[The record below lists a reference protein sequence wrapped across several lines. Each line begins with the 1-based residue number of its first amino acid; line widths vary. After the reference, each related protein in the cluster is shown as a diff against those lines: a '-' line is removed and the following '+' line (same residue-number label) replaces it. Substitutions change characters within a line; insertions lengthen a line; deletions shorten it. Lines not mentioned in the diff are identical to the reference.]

1 MRLERP
7 VKIGKVFKPAPGG
20 DGQHGLIGGLQRFG
34 CGVQP
39 VLVQKGDKAL
49 PGHLPEPAHKM
60 AGAEGADPGGIGY
73 PERLGIMRRKP
84 LQYGFQPLG
93 VGSFGGETLP
103 ALRNEQGKKAQQRS
117 FYQQLVAGA
126 LGAVGILQLPQAGGG
141 LQIAQIV
148 RGQPHRQRQPT
159 ALQRQQIFLGA
170 KILCAAQ
177 KLRLK
182 DDIFVFHAL
191 PLCLP
196 QRVERARGK
205 KKDIP
210 PVSRVGHSAHLYQPH
225 ALLDK
230 DQLHA
235 LVPVECHLLKI
246 SRNGAGVQIERKAH
260 GTVLFCLLQ
269 RSLILHRLT
278 P

>member
-1 MRLERP
+1 M
-7 VKIGKVFKPAPGG
+7 
-20 DGQHGLIGGLQRFG
+20 
-34 CGVQP
+34 C
-39 VLVQKGDKAL
+39 
-49 PGHLPEPAHKM
+49 
-60 AGAEGADPGGIGY
+60 
-73 PERLGIMRRKP
+73 RKP
-84 LQYGFQPLG
+84 LQHGFQPLG
-93 VGSFGGETLP
+93 VGGFGGETLP
-103 ALRNEQGKKAQQRS
+103 ALCNEQGEKAQQCP

-159 ALQRQQIFLGA
+159 ALQRQQIFFGA
-170 KILCAAQ
+170 KILRAAQ
-177 KLRLK
+177 QLRLK
-182 DDIFVFHAL
+182 DDIFVFHTL

-205 KKDIP
+205 KEDIP
-210 PVSRVGHSAHLYQPH
+210 PVSRVGHHAHLYQPH

-230 DQLHA
+230 DKLHA
-235 LVPVECHLLKI
+235 LVPVECYLLKI
-246 SRNGAGVQIERKAH
+246 PRNGAGIQIERKPH
-260 GTVLFCLLQ
+260 CTVLFCLLQ

>member
-7 VKIGKVFKPAPGG
+7 VKIGKILKPAPGG
-20 DGQHGLIGGLQRFG
+20 NGQHGLIGGSQRLG
-34 CGVQP
+34 GGVQP
-39 VLVQKGDKAL
+39 ILVQKGNKAL

-73 PERLGIMRRKP
+73 PERLGIMGGEP
-84 LQYGFQPLG
+84 LQHGFQPLG
-93 VGSFGGETLP
+93 VGGFGGETLP
-103 ALRNEQGKKAQQRS
+103 ALCNEQGKKAQQRP

-126 LGAVGILQLPQAGGG
+126 LGAVGIFQLPQAGGG

-148 RGQPHRQRQPT
+148 RGQTHRQRQPP
-159 ALQRQQIFLGA
+159 ALQRQQIFFGTKVLRT
-170 KILCAAQ
+170 AQ
-177 KLRLK
+177 QLRLK

-191 PLCLP
+191 SLCLP

-205 KKDIP
+205 NKDIP
-210 PVSRVGHSAHLYQPH
+210 PVGRVGHHAHLYQPH

-235 LVPVECHLLKI
+235 LVPVQCHLLKI
-246 SRNGAGVQIERKAH
+246 PRNGAGVQIERKAH
-260 GTVLFCLLQ
+260 GSVLFCLLQ
-269 RSLILHRLT
+269 RSLILHCST

>member
-1 MRLERP
+1 
-7 VKIGKVFKPAPGG
+7 
-20 DGQHGLIGGLQRFG
+20 
-34 CGVQP
+34 
-39 VLVQKGDKAL
+39 
-49 PGHLPEPAHKM
+49 M

-84 LQYGFQPLG
+84 LQHGFQPLG
-93 VGSFGGETLP
+93 VGGFGGETLP
-103 ALRNEQGKKAQQRS
+103 ALCNEQGEKAQQRP

-159 ALQRQQIFLGA
+159 ALQRQQIFFGA

-182 DDIFVFHAL
+182 DDIFVLHAL

-205 KKDIP
+205 KEDIP
-210 PVSRVGHSAHLYQPH
+210 PVGRVGYSAHLYQPH

-235 LVPVECHLLKI
+235 LVPVECYLLKI
-246 SRNGAGVQIERKAH
+246 PRNGAGVQIERKPH
-260 GTVLFCLLQ
+260 RTVLFCLLQ
-269 RSLILHRLT
+269 RSLILHCST

>member
-1 MRLERP
+1 M
-7 VKIGKVFKPAPGG
+7 
-20 DGQHGLIGGLQRFG
+20 
-34 CGVQP
+34 
-39 VLVQKGDKAL
+39 
-49 PGHLPEPAHKM
+49 
-60 AGAEGADPGGIGY
+60 
-73 PERLGIMRRKP
+73 
-84 LQYGFQPLG
+84 
-93 VGSFGGETLP
+93 
-103 ALRNEQGKKAQQRS
+103 
-117 FYQQLVAGA
+117 
-126 LGAVGILQLPQAGGG
+126 
-141 LQIAQIV
+141 
-148 RGQPHRQRQPT
+148 
-159 ALQRQQIFLGA
+159 QRQQIFLGA

-177 KLRLK
+177 KLRFK

>member
-7 VKIGKVFKPAPGG
+7 IKIGKVFKPAPGG
-20 DGQHGLIGGLQRFG
+20 DSQHSLVRGLQHLG
-34 CGVQP
+34 GGVQP
-39 VLVQKGDKAL
+39 VLIQKGDKAL

-60 AGAEGADPGGIGY
+60 AGAEGADPGCIRH
-73 PERLGIMRRKP
+73 PERLGIMCRKP
-84 LQYGFQPLG
+84 LQHRFQPLG

-103 ALRNEQGKKAQQRS
+103 ALRNEQGKKAQQRP

-126 LGAVGILQLPQAGGG
+126 LGAVGIFQLPQAGGG

-148 RGQPHRQRQPT
+148 RGQTHRQRKPP

-170 KILCAAQ
+170 KVLRAAQ
-177 KLRLK
+177 QLRFK

-191 PLCLP
+191 LLCLP
-196 QRVERARGK
+196 QRMERARGK
-205 KKDIP
+205 KEDIP
-210 PVSRVGHSAHLYQPH
+210 PVGRVGHSAHLHQPC

-235 LVPVECHLLKI
+235 LVPVECYLLKI
-246 SRNGAGVQIERKAH
+246 PRNGAGVQIERKAH
-260 GTVLFCLLQ
+260 CTVLFCLLQ